1 MPKRFVLTYHAGMK
15 IRQREL
21 GIDWVERTARHPE
34 WAQADPY
41 RPEIERRFRAI
52 EEFGGR
58 VLRVACVETP
68 RHHPCYKRRVRSG
81 REAQTMKEM
90 TYDPEADAVSITIS
104 RSRIDE
110 TEEIAPN
117 VFVDRDDEGRIVA
130 FEILTASKVL
140 APGDWQRARLP
151 GATSADAAE

>member
-21 GIDWVERTARHPE
+21 DIDWVERTARHPE

-58 VLRVACVETP
+58 VLRVACIETP
-68 RHHPCYKRRVRSG
+68 DTIGVISAVFDRGARRQ
-81 REAQTMKEM
+81 AMKEM